1 VSLTERLGRGVLS
14 IMLGMLAAGCG
25 SWVVKKVA
33 TDEAEETPP
42 ETERFVDAPVCHRT
56 PIRNLSGQ
64 WVGATED
71 GTVWSFQA
79 VQRGEEL
86 DVATGSRV
94 GVMHVCG
101 RHVTAE
107 WPNARLP
114 SSFVLHATS
123 DGCKIGG
130 HVVWASGDSAYV
142 ALRRKDCP
150 SVADPLEEAAQGDP
164 RMDDPFEAPQDEEDE
179 LDEPRDASAAP

>member
-1 VSLTERLGRGVLS
+1 MNLNEGLVRVVLS
-14 IMLGMLAAGCG
+14 SMLGMLGAGCG

-33 TDEAEETPP
+33 TDEVEETAP
-42 ETERFVDAPVCHRT
+42 ETERFVDAPVCRRT

-71 GTVWSFQA
+71 GAVWSFQA
-79 VQRGEEL
+79 VQRGAEL

-107 WPNARLP
+107 WPSARLP

-123 DGCKIGG
+123 DGCKLGG

-142 ALRRKDCP
+142 ALRRTDCP
-150 SVADPLEEAAQGDP
+150 SVPDPLEQPSQGEP
-164 RMDDPFEAPQDEEDE
+164 RMDDPFEVPQDEEDE
-179 LDEPRDASAAP
+179 QDEPRAAATAP